1 MSKGKGHIPI
11 RTCISCGRK
20 ENKKSMIRLVLNED
34 GIVIMDKSGSAPG
47 RGAYVC
53 NETQCIELL
62 KEKKRLARAF
72 GKMGRECAR
81 MQFAE
86 IVRTISGGLYG

>member
-20 ENKKSMIRLVLNED
+20 GSKKSMIRLVLSES
-34 GIVIMDKSGSAPG
+34 GSVVRDKSGSAPG

-53 NETQCIELL
+53 NETRCIELL
-62 KEKKRLARAF
+62 KEGRRLAKAF
-72 GKMGRECAR
+72 RRKC
-81 MQFAE
+81 
-86 IVRTISGGLYG
+86 